1 MDGDRMITEE
11 NQIRLSELSER
22 NGVSEKSE
30 MNLVFN
36 RVRLEALVILK
47 ELKTCCYQI
56 MAEKLAEKLYI
67 SQYTLESNLRILKKW
82 GFIKYLAKNGKF
94 YGNSYKN
101 HKTISLSESGAIF
114 LEQLTNLF
122 DLKAFMEKKQ
132 KEPTS
137 ISEFNEMLILAMLKK
152 DSEKRIWTLREIVE
166 QIPLSMIYPD
176 RYLNRL
182 AKKGE
187 VIKARNSNSRIY
199 YLADKLIAKPA
210 ICAKCGK
217 AIVGKAPILN
227 NIYFPE
233 SIFCSKE
240 CKNDGAR
247 LTNTDLDQIIMNNQ
261 NLDSNKNLI

>member
-1 MDGDRMITEE
+1 MDGDRMITDE
-11 NQIRLSELSER
+11 NQIRLSELCER
-22 NGVSEKSE
+22 NGVSHKNE

-36 RVRLEALVILK
+36 RVRLEALVVLK
-47 ELKTCCYQI
+47 ELEKCNYQS
-56 MAEKLAEKLYI
+56 MAEKLNI
-67 SQYTLESNLRILKKW
+67 SQSIIEYNLKILKKW
-82 GFIKYLAKNGKF
+82 GFIKYLAENGKF
-94 YGNSYKN
+94 YGNNYTN
-101 HKTISLSESGAIF
+101 HKTISLTESGAIF

-122 DLKAFMEKKQ
+122 DLKAFMEKRQ
-132 KEPTS
+132 KETTS
-137 ISEFNEMLILAMLKK
+137 ISEFNEMLILALLKK

-166 QIPLSMIYPD
+166 QIPLSMIYPS

-187 VIKARNSNSRIY
+187 VIKARNSNSKIY
-199 YLADKLIAKPA
+199 YLADKLITKPA

-217 AIVGKAPILN
+217 VIVGKAPILN
-227 NIYFPE
+227 NINFPE
-233 SIFCSKE
+233 SVFCSKE

>member
-1 MDGDRMITEE
+1 MDDDRMITDE
-11 NQIRLSELSER
+11 NQIQLSELSEK

-30 MNLVFN
+30 MKLRFN
-36 RVRLEALVILK
+36 TVKLEALVVLK
-47 ELKTCCYQI
+47 ELEKCNYQI
-56 MAEKLAEKLYI
+56 MAEKLSI
-67 SQYTLESNLRILKKW
+67 SQKVLEYNLRILEEW
-82 GFIKYLAKNGKF
+82 GFIKYLAENGKF
-94 YGNSYKN
+94 YGNNYKN